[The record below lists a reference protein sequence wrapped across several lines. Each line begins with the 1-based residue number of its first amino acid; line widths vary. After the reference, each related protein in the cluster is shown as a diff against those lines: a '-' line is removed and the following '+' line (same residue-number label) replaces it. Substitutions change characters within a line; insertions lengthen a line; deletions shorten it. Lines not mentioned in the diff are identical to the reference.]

1 MGFEQLAPLKEAF
14 AKQALEKAKEQPR
27 SAKPAQEQAKGQ
39 PRSAKPAH
47 DPSKSRPRGPK
58 PGNTG
63 NTGNGSN
70 GGNGANANAPANAHA
85 GKRPSRPPRPAQ
97 PPADPVVLAI
107 ARLQRHF
114 PAAFPK
120 KPAPKLPLKLG
131 IHADLL
137 QEQKK
142 LQLEESEIT
151 QAIATW
157 CQGARYWACMTE
169 NAARV
174 DLAGAPSGVVTAPEA
189 NRARHQARR
198 QRTTAKKAEKAANV
212 VPAEGDAAA
221 LALDPQA
228 AQSDAGTQ
236 AAAPVQHVDAPAV
249 ADVTANADAT
259 PAIAAESDAQASSAD
274 VTATAKKAL
283 ETATETAPEKTTD
296 TATDKA
302 TDKATGKATEATSGN
317 ATEAASEKATE
328 VSAAPAAE
336 APKQTS

>member
-27 SAKPAQEQAKGQ
+27 SAKPAQDQAKGQ

-47 DPSKSRPRGPK
+47 DPAKSRPRGPK

-63 NTGNGSN
+63 N
-70 GGNGANANAPANAHA
+70 GGNGAHANASAPAQA
-85 GKRPSRPPRPAQ
+85 GKRPPRPQRPAQ

-174 DLAGAPSGVVTAPEA
+174 DLTGAPSGVVTAPEA

-198 QRTTAKKAEKAANV
+198 QRTTAKKAEKAANA

-221 LALDPQA
+221 LAQDPQA
-228 AQSDAGTQ
+228 AQGDT
-236 AAAPVQHVDAPAV
+236 APHATARVQHADAPAV
-249 ADVTANADAT
+249 ANVSANADAT
-259 PAIAAESDAQASSAD
+259 SPAAAAQSSESAAPAD
-274 VTATAKKAL
+274 VTTTAAKAAD
-283 ETATETAPEKTTD
+283 TTTD
-296 TATDKA
+296 TTTDE
-302 TDKATGKATEATSGN
+302 ATGN
-317 ATEAASEKATE
+317 AHDKATE
-328 VSAAPAAE
+328 VAAAPAAE

>member
-27 SAKPAQEQAKGQ
+27 ASKPAQEQAKGQ

-47 DPSKSRPRGPK
+47 DPAKSRPRGPK
-58 PGNTG
+58 PGH
-63 NTGNGSN
+63 TGNGGN
-70 GGNGANANAPANAHA
+70 GGNGANPNASAPAHA
-85 GKRPSRPPRPAQ
+85 GKRPPRPQRPAQ

-174 DLAGAPSGVVTAPEA
+174 DLTGAPSGVVTAPEA

-198 QRTTAKKAEKAANV
+198 QRTTAKKAEKAANA

-228 AQSDAGTQ
+228 AQGDAATQ
-236 AAAPVQHVDAPAV
+236 ATAPVQAVNAPDAAQV
-249 ADVTANADAT
+249 ADAT
-259 PAIAAESDAQASSAD
+259 PNAETTVPAVAAESQSAESQ
-274 VTATAKKAL
+274 VAESHA
-283 ETATETAPEKTTD
+283 E
-296 TATDKA
+296 
-302 TDKATGKATEATSGN
+302 
-317 ATEAASEKATE
+317 
-328 VSAAPAAE
+328 AAPADVRAPAQATADSTD
-336 APKQTS
+336 APKQAS

>member
-63 NTGNGSN
+63 NGSN
-70 GGNGANANAPANAHA
+70 GGNGANANANAPANAHA

-198 QRTTAKKAEKAANV
+198 QRTTAKKAEKAANA

-274 VTATAKKAL
+274 VAATAKKAP
-283 ETATETAPEKTTD
+283 ETATETA
-296 TATDKA
+296 TDKA
-302 TDKATGKATEATSGN
+302 TEAASGN

-328 VSAAPAAE
+328 VAAAPAAE